1 MEHPFKFKSENNY
14 SIIWDDQKKCFILN
28 LLNGQLIYY
37 PNFFSLNKSNKLL
50 HYFLETKKNIKW
62 NQDVIRFF
70 GKKILLPRL
79 TSWYGEP
86 NLTYT
91 YSGIKMTSNSWH
103 KTILLDINK
112 RLENKTGHKFNS
124 VLLNLYKDGNDYQGW
139 HADDEAELGKT
150 PVIASLSFGAERDFC
165 FKSKTGESKFSLLL
179 NNGSLI
185 IMEGEI
191 QQNWK
196 HALPKRKKIK
206 TPRVNL
212 TYRLII

>member
-14 SIIWDDQKKCFILN
+14 SIVWDDQNKCFILT
-28 LLNGQLIYY
+28 LLNGQLTYY
-37 PNFFSLNKSNKLL
+37 PKFFSLNKSKSLL
-50 HYFLETKKNIKW
+50 NYFLETKKNIKW

-70 GKKILLPRL
+70 GKNILLPRL

-86 NLTYT
+86 NVTYT
-91 YSGIKMTSNSWH
+91 YSGIKMTSNSWD

-112 RLENKTGHKFNS
+112 RLEDKIGHKFNS

-165 FKSKTGESKFSLLL
+165 FKSKTGESKFSLQL
-179 NNGSLI
+179 NHGSLL